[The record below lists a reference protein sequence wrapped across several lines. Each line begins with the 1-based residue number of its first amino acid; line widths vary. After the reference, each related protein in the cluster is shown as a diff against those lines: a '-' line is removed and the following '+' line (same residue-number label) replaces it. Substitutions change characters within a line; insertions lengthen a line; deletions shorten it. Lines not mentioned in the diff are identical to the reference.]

1 MEAIQSAGAISDRST
16 CAEKATE
23 IGPGII
29 GANSGRKATFTITSR
44 DSQNCQRELGG
55 DVYVAKLKAKEGG
68 PEFKVDVEDQDDGTY
83 LAEYTVPTVP
93 CEYTLSV
100 CLRGAHIKGSP
111 FSVQVTRPWHV
122 RKRSQKDTETL
133 IKDWKL

>member
-16 CAEKATE
+16 CAEKATA

-29 GANSGRKATFTITSR
+29 GANPGRKATFTITSR

-55 DVYVAKLKAKEGG
+55 DVYVAKLKAKDGG

-83 LAEYTVPTVP
+83 LAEYTVPNKFPSP
-93 CEYTLSV
+93 CGQYTLSV

-111 FSVQVTRPWHV
+111 FSVQVARP
-122 RKRSQKDTETL
+122 
-133 IKDWKL
+133 

>member
-1 MEAIQSAGAISDRST
+1 MEAIQSAGAIRDRST
-16 CAEKATE
+16 CAEKATA

-83 LAEYTVPTVP
+83 LAEYTAPTVP

>member
-1 MEAIQSAGAISDRST
+1 MEAIQSAGAIRDRST
-16 CAEKATE
+16 CAEKATA

-83 LAEYTVPTVP
+83 LAEYTVPNKFPSP
-93 CEYTLSV
+93 CGQYTLSV

-111 FSVQVTRPWHV
+111 FSVQVTRP
-122 RKRSQKDTETL
+122 
-133 IKDWKL
+133 